1 MHCILCGYMV
11 YWENRKRRKKED
23 AEIRFRVS
31 FHHRKAKNI
40 FAGQNEKN
48 TKYSKG
54 ANHGVKGT

>member
-1 MHCILCGYMV
+1 MV

-23 AEIRFRVS
+23 AEIRFRDS

-54 ANHGVKGT
+54 ANNGVKGA